1 MAMVKLSTKYALNSE
16 QMGLI
21 QKGKTW
27 WMRNRTTSTFVK
39 IPYTSADQTF
49 EFELDLEDGEYQCSC
64 GDYNAIDS
72 NGRHCTQNIYFYVQD
87 GKLHYVKRKEEF
99 PSVAGSTFSVNSAGA
114 VDSTTPFN
122 PFAQSAPAPQPAPA
136 QSKADEFSVL
146 EGLLYCKKNNK
157 VVTPDYTCVI
167 DYMSDNSAVS
177 GLDCCQTC
185 LHRQT
190 IYVKKE

>member
-1 MAMVKLSTKYALNSE
+1 MAMVKLSTKYALNDE

-39 IPYTSADQTF
+39 IPFTSANQTF

-99 PSVAGSTFSVNSAGA
+99 PSMGGATASTGEQ
-114 VDSTTPFN
+114 TTFN
-122 PFAQSAPAPQPAPA
+122 PFAQSAPAPQSAPA
-136 QSKADEFSVL
+136 TSKADEFSVL

-185 LHRQT
+185 LYRQT